1 MKITVHDLG
10 IIDKAEIDLRPL
22 TVFIGNNGTGKTWTA
37 YTLASVFSGYGFE
50 KYLGAYVGNRTRQK
64 YPILDDIVQQ
74 LINEGSAKI
83 DMVEFADN
91 YLELYINDVASMASG
106 WMNSFMGSER
116 ADFEKLRLDIIL
128 SESKEILIDR
138 MKEFSATG
146 SMAKEAVKGSKEKGD
161 STLYFYTKDNVSDN
175 LSENIVKHFLI
186 EAAFTILHS
195 LFYRDV
201 FLFPTER
208 SLSNPFLLPAVNP
221 INLKEKIEKSDSEI
235 PKIEIILPRAIKHFL
250 EIITLSSDVV
260 KKDLKNQQYIKL
272 AKVLETE
279 ILQGK
284 VDFETSKLK
293 KELLFHVSKELQ
305 LEMTVASS
313 MIKELA
319 PLALYLKNL
328 AEPGDLLII
337 DEPEMNLHPAAQVQ
351 LIEFFAMLVNAGLNI
366 LITTHSPYIVDHLA
380 NLMQAAKHKNKK
392 KIKKLF
398 YLEKTEA
405 FISQDKVSIYLF
417 EDGTAKNIVD
427 ENGVIDWGTFGN
439 VSSDL
444 SRIYSELSED

>member
-1 MKITVHDLG
+1 MKVTIHNLG

-37 YTLASVFSGYGFE
+37 YTLASVFSLYGFR
-50 KYLGAYVGNRTRQK
+50 KYLEAYLANKTRQK
-64 YPILDDIVQQ
+64 YPILEDMVQQ

-83 DMVEFADN
+83 DTVEFADK
-91 YLELYINDVASMASG
+91 YLKLYINDVASMAWG
-106 WMNSFMGSER
+106 WMNSFMASER
-116 ADFEKLRLDIIL
+116 ADFEKLRLDVVL
-128 SESKEILIDR
+128 PESKEILINKIKGLSGER
-138 MKEFSATG
+138 
-146 SMAKEAVKGSKEKGD
+146 SMAKEAVKVSKEKGD
-161 STLYFYTKDNVSDN
+161 STLYFYTKDNVSDK

-186 EAAFTILHS
+186 ETVFGGLHT
-195 LFYRDV
+195 LFYQYV
-201 FLFPTER
+201 YLFPTER
-208 SLSNPFLLPAVNP
+208 SLSIQFSPTNPFK
-221 INLKEKIEKSDSEI
+221 LKEKMEKSGSEI
-235 PKIEIILPRAIKHFL
+235 PKIEIILPGAIQLFL
-250 EIITLSSDVV
+250 DMIMLWSNAV
-260 KKDLKNQQYIKL
+260 KKDQKNQQYIKL
-272 AKVLETE
+272 AKILETE

-284 VDFETSKLK
+284 VDFKTSKLK

-328 AEPGDLLII
+328 AEPDDLLII

-351 LIEFFAMLVNAGLNI
+351 LTEFFAMLVNAGLNI

-427 ENGVIDWGTFGN
+427 EKGIIDWSTFAD

-444 SRIYSELSED
+444 SRIYSEILKD

>member
-64 YPILDDIVQQ
+64 YPILDDLVQQ

-83 DMVEFADN
+83 DMVKFADN

-106 WMNSFMGSER
+106 WMNSFMASER
-116 ADFEKLRLDIIL
+116 ADFEILRLNIIL
-128 SESKEILIDR
+128 TESKEMLIEK
-138 MKEFSATG
+138 MKAFSLED
-146 SMAKEAVKGSKEKGD
+146 SMAKESVKATKEKGD
-161 STLYFYTKDNVSDN
+161 STLYFYTKDNVSDK
-175 LSENIVKHFLI
+175 LSENIVRHFSI
-186 EAAFTILHS
+186 GTVFFILHR
-195 LFYRDV
+195 LFYHSV
-201 FLFPTER
+201 YLFPTER
-208 SLSNPFLLPAVNP
+208 TMFLPSVITIKKTEDLPTP
-221 INLKEKIEKSDSEI
+221 IQ
-235 PKIEIILPRAIKHFL
+235 HFL

-260 KKDLKNQQYIKL
+260 KKDMKNQPYIKL
-272 AKVLETE
+272 AKMLETE

-284 VDFETSKLK
+284 VDFNTSKLK
-293 KELLFHVSKELQ
+293 KELLFHVSKNLK

-405 FISQDKVSIYLF
+405 FISQDKVSVYLF

-444 SRIYSELSED
+444 SHIYSELLED

>member
-1 MKITVHDLG
+1 
-10 IIDKAEIDLRPL
+10 
-22 TVFIGNNGTGKTWTA
+22 
-37 YTLASVFSGYGFE
+37 
-50 KYLGAYVGNRTRQK
+50 
-64 YPILDDIVQQ
+64 
-74 LINEGSAKI
+74 
-83 DMVEFADN
+83 
-91 YLELYINDVASMASG
+91 MASG
-106 WMNSFMGSER
+106 WMNSFMASER
-116 ADFEKLRLDIIL
+116 ADFEKLRLNIML
-128 SESKEILIDR
+128 AESKGMLIER
-138 MKEFSATG
+138 IKTASLEG
-146 SMAKEAVKGSKEKGD
+146 NIAKESVKASKEKGD
-161 STLYFYTKDNVSDN
+161 STLYFYTKDNVPDK
-175 LSENIVKHFLI
+175 LSGNIVKHFSI
-186 EAAFTILHS
+186 GTVFFILHH
-195 LFYRDV
+195 LFYHSV
-201 FLFPTER
+201 YLFPTER
-208 SLSNPFLLPAVNP
+208 SIFSPPFNP

-235 PKIEIILPRAIKHFL
+235 PKIEIILPGAIQHFL
-250 EIITLSSDVV
+250 QMIMLCSNSV
-260 KKDLKNQQYIKL
+260 KKDMKNQPYIKL
-272 AKVLETE
+272 AKMLETE

-284 VDFETSKLK
+284 VGFNTSKLK
-293 KELLFHVSKELQ
+293 KELLFHVSKNLK

-328 AEPGDLLII
+328 AEPDDLLII

-405 FISQDKVSIYLF
+405 FISQDKVSVYLF

-444 SRIYSELSED
+444 SRIYSEILKD